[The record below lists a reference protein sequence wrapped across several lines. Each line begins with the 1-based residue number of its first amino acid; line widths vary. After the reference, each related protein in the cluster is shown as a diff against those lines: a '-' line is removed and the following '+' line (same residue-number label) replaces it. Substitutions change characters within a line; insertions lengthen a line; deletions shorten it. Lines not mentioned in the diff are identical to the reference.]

1 MACGHASGELAP
13 AILQHRRPRKQR
25 AFVPA

>member
-13 AILQHRRPRKQR
+13 AILQHRRARRQR
-25 AFVPA
+25 SLERA

>member
-13 AILQHRRPRKQR
+13 ATLQHRRARQQR
-25 AFVPA
+25 SLVRA